1 MMNSLST
8 GKAQNKDCQASLEIS
23 EKTVTSAFREMLD
36 GKINPLHIHIYD
48 NKRLQ
53 THNYLLRDIISKY

>member
-36 GKINPLHIHIYD
+36 GKINLLRIYIFD
-48 NKRLQ
+48 IKRLQ
-53 THNYLLRDIISKY
+53 THNFLL

>member
-36 GKINPLHIHIYD
+36 GKTIHIHFE
-48 NKRLQ
+48 NNL
-53 THNYLLRDIISKY
+53 

>member
-1 MMNSLST
+1 MNSLST

-36 GKINPLHIHIYD
+36 GKINLLRIYIFD
-48 NKRLQ
+48 IKRLQ
-53 THNYLLRDIISKY
+53 THNFLL